1 MREPLMQSSWEEH
14 FSREAEIDFGAD
26 TPNEGSAEG
35 LVFKRDNLVDDLVP
49 GVINFLPFLI
59 LFIFGEPLLGVDC
72 GDFLPSFSFSG
83 LG

>member
-1 MREPLMQSSWEEH
+1 MQSSWEEH

-49 GVINFLPFLI
+49 GVVNFLPFLI